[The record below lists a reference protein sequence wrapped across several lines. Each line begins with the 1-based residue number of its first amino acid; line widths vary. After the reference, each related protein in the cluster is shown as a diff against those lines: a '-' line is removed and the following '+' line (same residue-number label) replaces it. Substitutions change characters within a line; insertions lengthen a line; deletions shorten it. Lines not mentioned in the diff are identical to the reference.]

1 MTDLGAAAAA
11 TALAAVLEC
20 KVLAVAA
27 GVAPTTQTA
36 VSALRPSEPVPAPTA
51 AVLAAAEGGGFLSA
65 AGVFN
70 TLPVDALMGM
80 AVIVGADI
88 TDCWLM

>member
-1 MTDLGAAAAA
+1 
-11 TALAAVLEC
+11 
-20 KVLAVAA
+20 
-27 GVAPTTQTA
+27 
-36 VSALRPSEPVPAPTA
+36 VPAPTPA

-65 AGVFN
+65 TGVFN